1 MYYMTYRSTIT
12 SKGTITIPSSIRK
25 ELGLKTGH
33 RVEFSIDAGR
43 KIVVEPEMTMDEFE
57 KLRESIIAQ
66 IPKDKLQLRG
76 RKLKKAIDDAHVQ
89 YLKKYAK

>member
-33 RVEFSIDAGR
+33 RVEFSIDADR
-43 KIVVEPEMTMDEFE
+43 KLVVKPEMTIDEFE
-57 KLRESIIAQ
+57 RLRDKIVAQ
-66 IPKDKLQLRG
+66 IPKDKLRLKG
-76 RKLKKAIDDAHVQ
+76 RKLEKAIDDARVS
-89 YLKKYAK
+89 YLEKYVK